1 MLDVY
6 LILLLT
12 GWTFIRALS
21 PINMVVLFSKA
32 EKSLK
37 FENLCCQISYEN
49 DYVKRLKL
57 LQS

>member
-1 MLDVY
+1 M
-6 LILLLT
+6 
-12 GWTFIRALS
+12 RALS

>member
-37 FENLCCQISYEN
+37 FENSCQISYEN